1 VVYNVALA
9 PRSTWKM
16 RRCREAAADELVKL
30 GKEVPN
36 LVVLNADVS
45 SSSGTQKFE
54 KEFPDRF
61 FNAGVAEANL
71 IAMSAGLAT
80 TGKVV
85 VTSTFAVFA
94 IAQPYNVIR
103 QSVAY
108 PNLNVKIFASH
119 AGVTVGGDGAT
130 HQMLEDISLM
140 RGLPNFRVIVP
151 ADEIETKLALRH
163 AIQDPGPY
171 YIRVGRSE
179 VPTVMPDNYRF
190 HLGEAVEVM
199 GGSDITICANGQML
213 VAALDAADLLRHE
226 GVEARVL
233 NVHTVKPIDKEAIER
248 AAIETGGIV
257 TAEEHSVYGGLGSAV
272 AEVVCDTHPVKVA
285 RVGTQDVFGR
295 SGEIAELLE
304 HYGLTQ
310 KEILSGALHAA
321 KPAVASRIKRSST
334 LMAVIEKAKPLR
346 PMVESYAL

>member
-1 VVYNVALA
+1 LVYSVALT

-30 GKEVPN
+30 GKEMPN
-36 LVVLNADVS
+36 LVCLNADVS

-54 KEFPDRF
+54 KEFPTRF
-61 FNAGVAEANL
+61 FNSGVAEDNL

-85 VTSTFAVFA
+85 VASTFAVFA

-108 PNLNVKIFASH
+108 PRLNVKIFASH

-140 RGLPNFRVIVP
+140 RGLPNFRVVVP

-163 AIQDPGPY
+163 AIHDDGPY

-179 VPTVMPDNYRF
+179 VPTIMPDDYKFR
-190 HLGEAVEVM
+190 LGEAVEIM
-199 GGSDITICANGQML
+199 GGTDLTICANGQL
-213 VAALDAADLLRHE
+213 VQAALDAADLLRHE
-226 GVEARVL
+226 GIEARVL
-233 NVHTVKPIDKEAIER
+233 NVHTVKPLDKEAIER
-248 AAIETGGIV
+248 AAVETGGIV

-272 AEVVCDTHPVKVA
+272 AEVVCETHPVKVA

-295 SGEIAELLE
+295 SGEIPELLE

-310 KEILSGALHAA
+310 KEILAGALQAA
-321 KPAVASRIKRSST
+321 RHDVVAKIKRSST

-346 PMVESYAL
+346 PIVESFAV

>member
-1 VVYNVALA
+1 LVYQVALS

-16 RRCREAAADELVKL
+16 RRCREAAADELVRL
-30 GKEVPN
+30 GKEVPH
-36 LVVLNADVS
+36 LVCLNADVS

-54 KEFPDRF
+54 KEFPTRF
-61 FNAGVAEANL
+61 FNAGVAEANMM
-71 IAMSAGLAT
+71 AMSAGLAT
-80 TGKVV
+80 TGKTVV
-85 VTSTFAVFA
+85 ASTFAVFA

-103 QSVAY
+103 QSIAY
-108 PNLNVKIFASH
+108 PNMNVKIFASH

-130 HQMLEDISLM
+130 HQMLEDVSMM

-151 ADEIETKLALRH
+151 ADELETKLALRH
-163 AIQDPGPY
+163 AVSDPGPF

-179 VPTVMPDNYRF
+179 VPTINPDNYKF
-190 HLGEAVEVM
+190 HLGQAAELM
-199 GGSDITICANGQML
+199 GGTDLTIIANGQL
-213 VAALDAADLLRHE
+213 VVTALDAADLLRHE
-226 GVEARVL
+226 GIEARVL
-233 NVHTVKPIDKEAIER
+233 NMHTVKPIDKEAVER
-248 AAIETGGIV
+248 AAVETGGIV

-272 AEVVCDTHPVKVA
+272 AEVASETHPVRVA
-285 RVGTQDVFGR
+285 RIGTQDVFGR

-310 KEILSGALHAA
+310 KEILAGALQAA
-321 KPAVASRIKRSST
+321 RHDVQAKIKRSST

>member
-1 VVYNVALA
+1 MVQHVAVT

-16 RRCREAAADELVKL
+16 RRCREAFGDELVRL
-30 GKEVPN
+30 GKDMPK
-36 LVVLNADVS
+36 LVALNADVS

-54 KEFPDRF
+54 KEFPARF
-61 FNAGVAEANL
+61 WNTGVAEDNL
-71 IAMSAGLAT
+71 MAVSAGLAA

-94 IAQPYNVIR
+94 TAQPYNVIR
-103 QSVAY
+103 QSIAY

-130 HQMLEDISLM
+130 HQMLEDVSLM
-140 RGLPNFRVIVP
+140 RGLPNFKVIVP
-151 ADEIETKLALRH
+151 VDEVETKLAIRH
-163 AIQDPGPY
+163 AVTHEGPY

-179 VPTVMPDNYRF
+179 VPTILPDDYKF
-190 HLGEAVEVM
+190 KLGEAVELA
-199 GGSDITICANGQML
+199 GGSDLTICANGQL
-213 VAALDAADLLRHE
+213 VAAALDAADLLRHE
-226 GVEARVL
+226 GIEARVL
-233 NVHTVKPIDKEAIER
+233 HVPTVKPLDREAIEA

-272 AEVVCDTHPVKVA
+272 AEAVCETHPVKVV

-295 SGEIAELLE
+295 SGEIPELLE

-310 KEILSGALHAA
+310 KEILAAALQAA
-321 KPAVASRIKRSST
+321 RPDVQKRIKKSST

-346 PMVESYAL
+346 PMVESYTL